1 MITALISTYHPGE
14 KTWTLDPELRRLA
27 YCCSVAGDTRCLRE
41 WLVTLRRRGAEFDL
55 ADTRRLRVS
64 GKREKDMKVLHRWI
78 FTALAVF
85 ALCRV
90 ANAEPVRIRL
100 AWIAPISNWGS
111 LLLEK
116 KELARHLGQ
125 SYLLEPIRY
134 SGSSPMINAL
144 ANGELEI
151 ADLAFSTLPIA
162 IQNAGLDDL
171 RVVAS
176 ELEDGVPGFYS
187 QEYMVRTD
195 GSIKSV
201 EDLKDR
207 VVASLAAGT
216 AIDVGIRAML
226 RRHGLENQRDYT
238 MVETPLPAMRSML
251 GERKVDLIAAVPPFS
266 FDPELRRIARTLFVH
281 REVSGETQLLM
292 WTARK
297 RFIEKNRAAMVDFM
311 EDSLRITRW
320 FLNPANHQEVME
332 ICGRITK
339 QPPES
344 YDWVFTERDYYRDPN
359 MQPELG
365 ALQKNVDLVKDL
377 GMFKGDVDVGKYADL
392 SMLQEAIARL
402 K

>member
-1 MITALISTYHPGE
+1 
-14 KTWTLDPELRRLA
+14 
-27 YCCSVAGDTRCLRE
+27 
-41 WLVTLRRRGAEFDL
+41 
-55 ADTRRLRVS
+55 
-64 GKREKDMKVLHRWI
+64 MKVLHRWL
-78 FTALAVF
+78 FTVLTVF
-85 ALCRV
+85 AVCRV

-125 SYLLEPIRY
+125 SYILEPVRY

-171 RVVAS
+171 RIVAS

-187 QEYMVRTD
+187 QEYMVRID
-195 GSIKSV
+195 GSIQTV
-201 EDLKDR
+201 EDLKNR

-216 AIDVGIRAML
+216 AVDIGIRAML

-238 MVETPLPAMRSML
+238 IVEAPLPAMRSML
-251 GERKVDLIAAVPPFS
+251 AEKKVDLIAAVPPFS
-266 FDPELRRIARTLFVH
+266 FESELRKIARTLFVH

-297 RFIEKNRAAMVDFM
+297 RFIDNNRAAMVDLM

-320 FLNPANHQEVME
+320 YLDPANHQEVME
-332 ICGRITK
+332 ICGRLTK
-339 QPPES
+339 QAPER
-344 YDWVFTERDYYRDPN
+344 YDWVFTERDYYRDPD
-359 MQPELG
+359 MMPELG
-365 ALQKNVDLVKDL
+365 ALQKNVDLVQDL
-377 GMFKGDVDVGKYADL
+377 GLFTGDVDVSKHADL
-392 SMLQEAIARL
+392 SILQEAAARL